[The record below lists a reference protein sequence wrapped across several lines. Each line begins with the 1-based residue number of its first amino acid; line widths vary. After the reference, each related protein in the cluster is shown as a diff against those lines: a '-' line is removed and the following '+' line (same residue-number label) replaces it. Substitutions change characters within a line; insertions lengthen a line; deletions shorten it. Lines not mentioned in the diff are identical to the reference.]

1 MLNDDAVVSWAIY
14 RAKQVMSNW
23 MDLKLCGLDVARC
36 VSPFTMGKLKKMNMT
51 QSLQLII
58 CTFDGADKADEVR
71 KAIEVLDAKLDTI
84 KLGNIAV
91 VKKDQAGQIV
101 FHETRERPV
110 EAVGTLAG
118 TVVQGVTWLL
128 YNVAGML
135 GPIAGPLA
143 GQETRVLI
151 HTLGPDLGFP
161 NDALLAIGAQLDAGR
176 SALITLVKP
185 EEYPIVV
192 DELQRLGGERVE
204 HLVPAEVVA
213 RLSEEAA

>member
-1 MLNDDAVVSWAIY
+1 
-14 RAKQVMSNW
+14 
-23 MDLKLCGLDVARC
+23 
-36 VSPFTMGKLKKMNMT
+36 MT
-51 QSLQLII
+51 TTPLQLII

-71 KAIEVLDAKLDTI
+71 KAIEALDAKLDTI

-110 EAVGTLAG
+110 EAVGTLAS

-143 GQETRVLI
+143 GQETRTLI

-204 HLVPAEVVA
+204 HLVSAEVVA